1 MSTYRVRYLDSK
13 TGESVQEWEGEAE
26 DSGDAIDQA
35 HDADY
40 YVGKILDVDE
50 IS

>member
-1 MSTYRVRYLDSK
+1 MSTYRVRYLDNQ
-13 TGESVQEWEGEAE
+13 TGENVHEWEGEAE
-26 DSGDAIDQA
+26 DSSDAIDQA

-40 YVGKILDVDE
+40 YVGEILDVDE

>member
-1 MSTYRVRYLDSK
+1 MSTYRVTYLDDM
-13 TGESVQEWEGEAE
+13 TGESVREWEGEAE

-40 YVGKILDVDE
+40 YVGKI
-50 IS
+50 ISVEEV